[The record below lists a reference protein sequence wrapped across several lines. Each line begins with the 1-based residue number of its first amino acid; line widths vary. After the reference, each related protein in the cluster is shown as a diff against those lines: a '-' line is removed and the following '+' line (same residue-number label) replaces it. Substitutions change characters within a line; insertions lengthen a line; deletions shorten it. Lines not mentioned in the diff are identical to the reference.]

1 MIGKK
6 IGAYRIVGHC
16 GQGGMAVVYL
26 GERDDGQSHKRV
38 AIKMVSGWG
47 SNEAIR
53 QRLFFERQ
61 TLAALDHPNIV
72 KLLDGGDTDDG
83 LPYLVMD
90 FVDGVPIDK
99 YCDLKRLSIPDRL
112 ELFRTV
118 CGAVQ
123 YAHDR
128 AVIHRDLK
136 PGNIL
141 ITSDGTPRLLDFGIA
156 KLLNPE
162 FMQAPLVTQ
171 SDWRPMTPDYASP
184 EQVRG
189 EAVTHATDIYSL
201 GVVLYELLTGLRPY
215 RVRHHSFSEFE
226 RLVCQVEP
234 ELPSSMIERTEER
247 GPGDA
252 ATSVAITREL
262 VAQSRGLGR
271 TELRRRLQG
280 ELDAIVMKAL
290 RKEPQQRYASAQKLA
305 DDIERHLKGMPAG

>member
-1 MIGKK
+1 MIGKT

-26 GERDDGQSHKRV
+26 GEQDDGQVHKRV

-53 QRLFFERQ
+53 QGFFNERQ

-141 ITSDGTPRLLDFGIA
+141 ITSDGTPRLQIA
-156 KLLNPE
+156 MDDRAIVRVLP
-162 FMQAPLVTQ
+162 QAPLVTQ

-189 EAVTHATDIYSL
+189 ETVTNATDIYSL
-201 GVVLYELLTGLRPY
+201 GVVLYELLTGHRPY
-215 RVRHHSFSEFE
+215 RVRLHSFSEFE
-226 RLVCQVEP
+226 RLVCEVEP
-234 ELPSSMIERTEER
+234 ELPSSI
-247 GPGDA
+247 
-252 ATSVAITREL
+252 
-262 VAQSRGLGR
+262 GR
-271 TELRRRLQG
+271 TEVRRHLLG
-280 ELDAIVMKAL
+280 DLDAIVMKAL
-290 RKEPQQRYASAQKLA
+290 RKEPQQRYASAQQLA
-305 DDIERHLKGMPAG
+305 DDIDRHLKGMPAG